1 MASLEP
7 PVPGSV
13 ADRFEAS
20 ELSERSTVGDGA
32 SVRGSGKSANGFLG
46 KLGRWRRAVGLLLLF
61 CTVFLWT
68 ASNFLASVSATE
80 RVWQESAG

>member
-32 SVRGSGKSANGFLG
+32 SARGSSANGFLSR
-46 KLGRWRRAVGLLLLF
+46 LGRYRRAVGLLLLF
-61 CTVFLWT
+61 LTVFLWT
-68 ASNFLASVSATE
+68 ASNFLASVSALE
-80 RVWQESAG
+80 DM